1 LEAMVNHQI
10 LSESEAELGGVQR
23 DEIGWDKLQQD
34 GPGAHGPYKMVRD
47 IKVAPIKNGRKY
59 ISMSN
64 WGYFTPISGVIT
76 ILDLPTPKN
85 IGGLVF

>member
-1 LEAMVNHQI
+1 MVNHQI
-10 LSESEAELGGVQR
+10 LSESEAELGGVRR

-34 GPGAHGPYKMVRD
+34 GPRAHGPYKMVRD
-47 IKVAPIKNGRKY
+47 IKVAPIKNGRIYIY

-85 IGGLVF
+85 IGVLGF